1 MSASHSPHLY
11 SFRFTGLFS
20 AWNRKQQQQQQK
32 NLEENPSFFYSFLFF
47 FKFKAQ
53 CLSTLP
59 SGCLSPL
66 YKCVPIASYKLLD
79 RLACTPPPTG
89 LQHLSDLSPREK
101 KKKKNQPYGS
111 SESDRRVQ
119 NPMLNNE
126 QSNRNNKKDN
136 RFKKTR
142 EKKSLILFLI
152 SVFLKIKSY
161 PPAGFGKPVFLNK
174 H

>member
-20 AWNRKQQQQQQK
+20 AWNRKQQQQK
-32 NLEENPSFFYSFLFF
+32 KPGRNPLLFLFFPLF

-89 LQHLSDLSPREK
+89 SQHLSDPPPPEKRKSTIWVEWERPSSPK
-101 KKKKNQPYGS
+101 
-111 SESDRRVQ
+111 
-119 NPMLNNE
+119 PMLNNE
-126 QSNRNNKKDN
+126 QSNRNNKKRQPFQKN
-136 RFKKTR
+136 EK
-142 EKKSLILFLI
+142 KKSLVLFLV